1 MAVFPEP
8 KGSPLPMAA
17 RIGQLREALGAPENS
32 GLLAELLPARV
43 SPTGETAVQE
53 WSDWV
58 QFTQWYE

>member
-1 MAVFPEP
+1 
-8 KGSPLPMAA
+8 MAA